1 MKGFII
7 GFASFSL
14 LITSSVSF
22 AQNSKNTRTAE
33 ISGKIVESNS
43 GEDMNFAT
51 VVLEPSGMYATSDE
65 KGNFSIKGVAP
76 GVVRIKVQFFGMND
90 IDTSIVAKAGAKLY
104 FKFKMQETNFLMKD
118 VVVTAKVNQ
127 AGKSTSSQ
135 ISRQAMDHLQT
146 SSLRDIMSL
155 LPGVRLNNPNLNRAQ
170 TLSIR
175 NNTGYEAGSLGTAVI
190 VDGAP
195 VSNNANMQFL
205 SSSVSGNTHSEVNS
219 SSAMGG
225 ADIRA
230 LSTDNI
236 ESVEVIRG
244 IPSVEYGDLTGGAV
258 LVRSKAGHS
267 PLTIRFKTNPNIYQ
281 VSAAKGIS
289 ISPKLGELNFS
300 GDYAYN
306 RHSLTTDYRSY
317 QRASFKTLWTVR
329 IGRSKKITETSSL
342 NLTYARDRARPTV
355 DIQEGNAES
364 FENGIG
370 AQFNTNGR
378 ASVNGDWLK
387 SIKWLLSA
395 SYTDK
400 HSFIKDGA
408 SNALN
413 LYSTAMGNSVYTN
426 IPGLSIKDA
435 VTGEEITRGEKNV
448 SGRILPYSYRYEY
461 DIYGKE
467 VNVFAKLNMDL
478 AHTWGNFTE
487 RLLVGGDFK
496 TDGNLGKGAVY
507 QDETPPFRN
516 IGNASSGYRRR
527 NFYDIPFVNQ
537 LGLYAEN
544 YAHYKLGERNFNLS
558 AGVRYDWV
566 NGLTCITPRINASAD
581 LFPFLTLRGG
591 WGIASKA
598 PTSVMLN
605 PQDAYHDAINFN
617 GMNNGIPENERLLVS
632 TTSVHSAVNK
642 NLKIATNRKAELGF
656 DLRIAGRYRL
666 SVTAYDEFMDNGY
679 IYGRTLE
686 SFVRYTH
693 RTYKKYADNPGA
705 VPSITKAETYHP
717 FFEVYRPT
725 NNLCSHNSGVEYE
738 LDFGRFDAIRT
749 SFYINGAWTFGE
761 SYINYYSF
769 STRTRSGHIENNI
782 GVFSP
787 AKTKDYS
794 QRALT
799 TFRATHN
806 IPQIGMAL
814 TLSAQINW
822 FLKSWSEYF
831 DDDKFIGYLSYK
843 DGKFHK
849 FNSPKA
855 KADIIGTELEKEL
868 SYLYPS
874 LSDLRFIVEKTQPY
888 VLMNLNLSKEIGDTM
903 TASFYVN
910 NMFNSHPL
918 YRSKSSGTL
927 SDLARG
933 VPIFFGFEMKINIR

>member
-7 GFASFSL
+7 GFASFF

-22 AQNSKNTRTAE
+22 AQSGKDSRTAE
-33 ISGKIVESNS
+33 ISGKIVEASN
-43 GEDMNFAT
+43 GEDLNFAT
-51 VVLEPSGMYATSDE
+51 ILLEPSGMYANSDE
-65 KGNFSIKGVAP
+65 QGRFSIKGVEP
-76 GVVRIKVQFFGMND
+76 GTVRMKVQFFGMND
-90 IDTSIVAKAGAKLY
+90 IDTSIVVKSGAKLF
-104 FKFKMQETNFLMKD
+104 FKFKMQETSFLMKD

-135 ISRQAMDHLQT
+135 ISRQAMDHMQT

-155 LPGVRLNNPNLNRAQ
+155 LPGVKLNNPNLNYAQ

-195 VSNNANMQFL
+195 ISNNANMQFL
-205 SSSVSGNTHSEVNS
+205 SSSVSGNTESEVS
-219 SSAMGG
+219 ASSAMSG
-225 ADIRA
+225 ADIRS

-258 LVRSKAGHS
+258 LVRSKAGRS

-289 ISPKLGELNFS
+289 LSPKFGELNFS

-306 RHSLTTDYRSY
+306 RHRLTTDYKSY
-317 QRASFKTLWTVR
+317 QRAGFKTLWTVR
-329 IGRSKKITETSSL
+329 MGRSKNITETSSL
-342 NLTYARDRARPTV
+342 NLTYSRDRARPTM

-378 ASVNGDWLK
+378 ASVNGEWLK
-387 SIKWLLSA
+387 SVKWLLSA

-413 LYSTAMGNSVYTN
+413 LYSTAMGNSVYSN

-435 VTGEEITRGEKNV
+435 ITGEEITRGEQNV

-461 DIYGKE
+461 NIYGKE
-467 VNVFAKLNMDL
+467 VNVFAKMNADF
-478 AHTWGNFTE
+478 AHSWGNFTE
-487 RLLVGGDFK
+487 RLLLGADFK

-527 NFYDIPFVNQ
+527 NLYDIPFVNQ
-537 LGLYAEN
+537 FGLYAEN
-544 YAHYKLGERNFNLS
+544 HAHYKLDERDFNLS
-558 AGVRYDWV
+558 VGVRYDRV
-566 NGLTCITPRINASAD
+566 NSLDCITPRINASAD
-581 LFPFLTLRGG
+581 IFPFLTIRGG
-591 WGIASKA
+591 WGIAAKA

-617 GMNNGIPENERLLVS
+617 GMDSGIPESERLLIA
-632 TTSVHSAVNK
+632 TTSVYSAVNK
-642 NLKIATNRKAELGF
+642 ELKIATNRKAELGL
-656 DLRIAGRYRL
+656 DLRIAGKYRL

-679 IYGRTLE
+679 IYGLNLE

-693 RTYKKYADNPGA
+693 HTYKKHSDNPGSA
-705 VPSITKAETYHP
+705 PSITKAATYHP
-717 FFEVYRPT
+717 FFEIYRPT
-725 NNLCSHNSGVEYE
+725 NNLTSHNSGIEYE
-738 LDFGRFDAIRT
+738 LDLGRFDAIRT
-749 SFYINGAWTFGE
+749 SFYVNGAWTFGE
-761 SYINYYSF
+761 SYINHHTF
-769 STRTRSGHIENNI
+769 STRTRPGHIENNI
-782 GVFSP
+782 GVFAA
-787 AKTKDYS
+787 AKIKNYNNM
-794 QRALT
+794 ALT

-806 IPQIGMAL
+806 IPEIGMAL

-822 FLKSWSEYF
+822 YRKTWSEYF

-855 KADIIGTELEKEL
+855 KGDIMGTELENEL

-874 LSDLRFIVEKTQPY
+874 LSDLRFIVEKTDPY
-888 VLMNLNLSKEIGDTM
+888 LLMNLNLSKEIGETM

-910 NMFNSHPL
+910 NMFNHHPL

-927 SDLARG
+927 SDLAHG
-933 VPIFFGFEMKINIR
+933 TPIFFGFEMKINIR